1 MESILER
8 LSSFQIYC
16 TGNSD
21 DLDFMVDRLWIK
33 NNRVFFRVVEG
44 NPPREKGFRK
54 ENGLNVFSIN
64 KEDFIS
70 IRCRLYF

>member
-1 MESILER
+1 MELILDR
-8 LSSFQIYC
+8 LSSFQIYS
-16 TGNSD
+16 TGYSD
-21 DLDFMVDRLWIK
+21 DLDFMVDRFWVK

-54 ENGLNVFSIN
+54 EKGLSVFSIN
-64 KEDFIS
+64 KEAFVS